1 MSFKSKSGLSKIT
14 SFFPGSQ
21 VDHYSL
27 SLAGPWDKSLN
38 FIVPTKHVIPESLKF
53 SHWLSEIKR
62 IVPWNCCLQT
72 LTKRYHAP
80 TRLPHKAHLRI
91 GTFTDGRYYMFSR
104 ARRAICGVGWVGGVL
119 EPQTEHCGFRRPL
132 PRLVMFDLKLNT
144 NTFFW

>member
-1 MSFKSKSGLSKIT
+1 M
-14 SFFPGSQ
+14 
-21 VDHYSL
+21 
-27 SLAGPWDKSLN
+27 
-38 FIVPTKHVIPESLKF
+38 IPESLKF

-62 IVPWNCCLQT
+62 IIPWNCCLQT

-91 GTFTDGRYYMFSR
+91 GTFTDGRYYMFSM

-132 PRLVMFDLKLNT
+132 PRLVMFDLKHKHLFLVTFTCLEKSCWLRT
-144 NTFFW
+144 NDILIMLSIDNP